1 MDSAILL
8 FEEELVTEDVSERLP
23 VYAMYVCL
31 TEKRD
36 LCNMLLLGAV
46 NDVVTLASS
55 VMEFAPG
62 VWWNLQLDSGNGFGV
77 VYPVSAFASA
87 DSDARAFPPI
97 SFENVERSQYQDD
110 WNASYYA
117 EFNGLWKSNAFRRL
131 LEEGLPKNA
140 NVVKIWKVGQNME
153 SGSKYGKLMTVEMWS
168 SRCLGWWKWVPVT
181 SKMCFFGDA
190 CFYSNSCECEYR
202 CGCKE

>member
-77 VYPVSAFASA
+77 VYTVSAFASA

-131 LEEGLPKNA
+131 IEEGLPKNA
-140 NVVKIWKVGQNME
+140 NVVTGKWVKIWKTDDRGNVVKSKSRMAERGSGHIQN
-153 SGSKYGKLMTVEMWS
+153 VFFPEMLVS
-168 SRCLGWWKWVPVT
+168 IPTAASVNIAVAVRNKAPR
-181 SKMCFFGDA
+181 
-190 CFYSNSCECEYR
+190 Y
-202 CGCKE
+202 